1 MMLKSVY
8 DHCLFDML
16 RSIVKRRW
24 SGNHIQ
30 FSLQR
35 SFSYHFNNQ
44 SLRNHAQ
51 HRIWP
56 WVTGIS
62 TITLGGCG
70 LYMYK
75 SSSIQVLEFAK
86 QHKQSPSETVK
97 WRDAIAAALI
107 DLANQKAGCELILK
121 QHWGSTLG
129 TWISEDIMYM
139 WKMGLME

>member
-1 MMLKSVY
+1 
-8 DHCLFDML
+8 ML
-16 RSIVKRRW
+16 RSIVRRRW

-35 SFSYHFNNQ
+35 SFSYHFKNQ

-56 WVTGIS
+56 WMTGIS
-62 TITLGGCG
+62 TITLGGYG

-97 WRDAIAAALI
+97 WRDAIAQNL
-107 DLANQKAGCELILK
+107 C
-121 QHWGSTLG
+121 
-129 TWISEDIMYM
+129 
-139 WKMGLME
+139 